1 MHKHTTTH
9 SSTESEFPDDRG
21 LLLLVS
27 NGEGCCRYRATQCR
41 GFDGSASGWPG
52 KLLRILIASEHW
64 CECVSM
70 RDTVERRQGEQMN
83 CGILVWECNG
93 IHVRQIFLSF
103 FLVHASVYVCVPPQM
118 FMHLCIC
125 VFQRNWVHPPVS
137 SYLVLT
143 VSSQQCTTQACLLHI
158 NLLDVRA
165 TMWNHCQGITEHSAR
180 NNNRKALH

>member
-21 LLLLVS
+21 LLLLIS
-27 NGEGCCRYRATQCR
+27 NGEGCCRYRATQCQ

-118 FMHLCIC
+118 FMHLCIPTQLSASAG
-125 VFQRNWVHPPVS
+125 VFLSCAHCKQPAVHHPGLPA
-137 SYLVLT
+137 SYQST
-143 VSSQQCTTQACLLHI
+143 WC
-158 NLLDVRA
+158 
-165 TMWNHCQGITEHSAR
+165 
-180 NNNRKALH
+180 